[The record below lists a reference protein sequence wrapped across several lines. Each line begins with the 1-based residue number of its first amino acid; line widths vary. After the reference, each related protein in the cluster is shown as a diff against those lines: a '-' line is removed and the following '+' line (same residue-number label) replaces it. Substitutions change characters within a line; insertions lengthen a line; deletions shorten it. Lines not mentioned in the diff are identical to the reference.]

1 MTGEVIL
8 LTGSPGSGKT
18 TVAALVATDAA
29 GPAVHLTTDL
39 YYRAI
44 KTGFVP
50 PYMPGAQKQNEV
62 VVDAIVATATTYAR
76 GGYDIVVDGI
86 IGPWF
91 LKPFRVAAER
101 EQLAMSYVVLRP
113 DLETTLARA
122 EARPDGELKDV
133 EAITGLYDAFKDLGE
148 LERHVIDNSGLD
160 AEQTAAEVRKGVA
173 SQQFRLA

>member
-8 LTGSPGSGKT
+8 LTGSPGAGKT
-18 TVAALVATDAA
+18 TVASLVATDAA
-29 GPAVHLTTDL
+29 EPAVHFTTDL

-50 PYMPGAQKQNEV
+50 PYMPGSQKQNEV

-76 GGYDIVVDGI
+76 GGYDVVVDGI

-91 LKPFRVAAER
+91 LKPFRAAAER
-101 EQLAMSYVVLRP
+101 DQLAMSYVVLRP

-122 EARPDGELKDV
+122 QARADTELKDV

-148 LERHVIDNSGLD
+148 LEQHVIDTSALD
-160 AEQTAAEVRKGVA
+160 AEQTAAEVRRAVA
-173 SQQFRLA
+173 SKQFRLT

>member
-8 LTGSPGSGKT
+8 LTGSPGAGKT
-18 TVAALVATDAA
+18 TVAALVATDAN
-29 GPAVHLTTDL
+29 GPAAHLTTDL

-44 KTGFVP
+44 RTGFVP

-101 EQLAMSYVVLRP
+101 DQLAMSYVVLRP

-122 EARPDGELKDV
+122 QQRSAGELKDI

-148 LERHVIDNSGLD
+148 LERHVIDTSAMD
-160 AEQTAAEVRKGVA
+160 AEQTATAVRKAVA
-173 SQQFRLA
+173 SKQYRLA

>member
-1 MTGEVIL
+1 MTGEIIL
-8 LTGSPGSGKT
+8 LTGSPGAGKS

-91 LKPFRVAAER
+91 LKPFQAAAE
-101 EQLAMSYVVLRP
+101 QVPMSYVVLRP

-122 EARPDGELKDV
+122 QQRADTELKDV
-133 EAITGLYDAFKDLGE
+133 EAITGMYDAFKDLGE
-148 LERHVIDNSGLD
+148 LERHVIDTSALD
-160 AEQTAAEVRKGVA
+160 AEQTAAEVRRAVA
-173 SQQFRLA
+173 SKQFRLA